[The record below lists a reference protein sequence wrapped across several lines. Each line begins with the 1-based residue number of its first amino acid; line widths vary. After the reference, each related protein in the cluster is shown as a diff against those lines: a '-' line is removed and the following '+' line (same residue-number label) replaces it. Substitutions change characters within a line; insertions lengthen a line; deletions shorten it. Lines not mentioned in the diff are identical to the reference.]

1 MTGMGKDGAVQLAE
15 LYREGSRTIG
25 QDEESSIV
33 YGMPRVAWEL
43 GGVMEQ
49 ISLANMAQAINKY
62 GKEFARG

>member
-1 MTGMGKDGAVQLAE
+1 MTGMGRDGAQKLAE

-25 QDEESSIV
+25 QNEASSIV

-49 ISLANMAQAINKY
+49 VALSGMADIINKY
-62 GKEFARG
+62 GKDFAR